1 MFDTSYDSN
10 PPIPEVTTRPGSW
23 AASAS
28 AQPAPSPRGDESR
41 HLRLF
46 GLSLHLLS
54 VASILAVIGL
64 YWIISELPGT
74 NHALVPSPPRIF
86 DTFIDQLV
94 AGPLLHN
101 AFASLRRVAIGFIIG
116 GLAAVLIGSVAGW
129 FRVLG
134 AILNPLINAIRP
146 IPALAYIPL
155 FIVWIGIDETT
166 RVLILILATFKP
178 AVVNARAGMRQ
189 IPQIYVDAAGTLGA
203 SSLSVFFTVALPY
216 AVPYIVAGLRTA
228 LSTCFLALV
237 AAELVASDDGL
248 GFMIQSGA
256 QYFRID
262 IIFVGI
268 IAIAIVAVLLDWM
281 ASAVGDR
288 LTRWAE
294 VRQ

>member
-1 MFDTSYDSN
+1 MSAVAKS
-10 PPIPEVTTRPGSW
+10 R
-23 AASAS
+23 AS
-28 AQPAPSPRGDESR
+28 
-41 HLRLF
+41 
-46 GLSLHLLS
+46 LSGPQLHLISALS
-54 VASILAVIGL
+54 VLGVLGL
-64 YWIISELPGT
+64 YWVVSLLPGT
-74 NHALVPSPPRIF
+74 NHALVPSPPKILA
-86 DTFIDQLV
+86 TFLEELGSGTLV
-94 AGPLLHN
+94 RNVL
-101 AFASLRRVAIGFIIG
+101 ASLRRVAIGFTIG
-116 GLAAVLIGSVAGW
+116 GLLAIVVGAAAGW

-166 RVLILILATFKP
+166 RVLILVLATFKP

-203 SSLSVFFTVALPY
+203 SSLAVFFTVALPY
-216 AVPYIVAGLRTA
+216 AVPYVVAGLRTA

-237 AAELVASDDGL
+237 AAELVASEDGL

-256 QYFRID
+256 QYFRTD

-268 IAIAIVAVLLDWM
+268 IAIALVAVTLDTL
-281 ASAVGDR
+281 AAAAGDW